1 MVQPRGLPKSSVVSK
16 PSGTIF
22 RWAGSKARVRDALL
36 DIMAPEGALTYKRW
50 VSPFL
55 GAGSLELTA
64 MDRGVAQS
72 YLLADINPAI
82 CDVFH
87 LLRSPDLSWLIDEL
101 QRFAALPVEF
111 QKAQFQAERSRV
123 VGTGFAGQP
132 FRVLRFLILQ
142 ACSFNG
148 LWRVNRSGQYNVPWG
163 RPASFDFDA
172 MHRASALLRDCH
184 PLIVESDFAALLSD
198 EHHWIGKGDII
209 YADPPYLGEHSAY
222 SSGGFDT
229 IHHQCLAHWLSV
241 AARAGATCWASGSDC
256 DLTRQIY
263 GMSGVRFH
271 SIPVSRSISCKG
283 STRGTKTE
291 LLIQFPVGAKIK

>member
-1 MVQPRGLPKSSVVSK
+1 VVQPVRLPASQVVSQ
-16 PSGTIF
+16 PIGTIF

-36 DIMAPEGALTYKRW
+36 DIMAPEGAPTYKRW

-55 GAGSLELTA
+55 GAGSLELAA

-82 CDVFH
+82 CDVFQ
-87 LLRSPDLSWLIDEL
+87 LLRPPDLSWLIDEL
-101 QRFAALPVEF
+101 QRFASLPVEF

-123 VGTGFAGQP
+123 VGTGFAGRP
-132 FRVLRFLILQ
+132 FRALRFLILQ

-148 LWRVNRSGQYNVPWG
+148 LWRVNQKGQYNVPWG

-172 MHRASALLRDCH
+172 MHRAAQLLRECR
-184 PLIVESDFAALLSD
+184 PRIVESDFAALLSD
-198 EHHWIGKGDII
+198 EHNWIGKGDLV

-222 SSGGFDT
+222 SASGFNV
-229 IHHQCLAHWLSV
+229 IHHTSLACWMNIV
-241 AARAGATCWASGSDC
+241 ARRGAHCWASGSDC
-256 DLTRQIY
+256 ELTRKTY
-263 GMSGVRFH
+263 DAPGVRFH
-271 SIPVSRSISCKG
+271 VIPVSRSISCKG

-291 LLIQFPVGAKIK
+291 LLIQLPVTEK